1 MTLTK
6 KKVLFICKNNS
17 GRSQMAES
25 LLENTYGDHYLV
37 YSAGSHPTEINPLTI
52 EVLNEIGID
61 ISHKC
66 SKSLNKFQKADFDY
80 VASLCGDKDELC
92 PVFLN
97 GKTYLHRGFAD
108 PRSFKGDKNT
118 KRDFF
123 RKIRDEIQAWI
134 EIEFKTC

>member
-1 MTLTK
+1 MALAK

-17 GRSQMAES
+17 GRSQMAEA
-25 LLENTYGDHYLV
+25 LLENTYGDHYQV
-37 YSAGSHPTEINPLTI
+37 YSAGSHPTKISPLTI

-66 SKSLNKFQKADFDY
+66 SKSLNEFQEAYFDY
-80 VASLCGDKDELC
+80 VASLCGDKDEVC

-97 GKTYLHRGFAD
+97 GKTYLHHGFPD

-123 RKIRDEIQAWI
+123 RKIRDEIQAWL
-134 EIEFKTC
+134 EIEFKID